1 MAGVI
6 RLNEEGL
13 TRASADLRNKAEEFN
28 QWIKLTQD
36 IINSLPDSWEG
47 AAAESFIQQFA
58 ELKPSFDK
66 GVELTQT
73 IAQQIDQ
80 TLQAAQELDLN
91 IAGQYRG

>member
-1 MAGVI
+1 MAGII

-13 TRASADLRNKAEEFN
+13 TRASSDLRNRAEEFN
-28 QWIKLTQD
+28 QWIQSTQAV
-36 IINSLPDSWEG
+36 INSLPDSWEG

-58 ELKPSFDK
+58 ELKPSFQK

-80 TLQAAQELDLN
+80 TLQAAQELDSS